1 MKNENNI
8 HNCIQFKLASFS
20 STNLLFLLVFLLVF
34 LVNLTSAAFA
44 KDQSLELLQLRP
56 NLYMIAGA
64 GANIVVQSGDD
75 GVVVVDSGS
84 GYRTEDVLEAI
95 NQIAG
100 NAPM

>member
-8 HNCIQFKLASFS
+8 HNCIRFKLASFS
-20 STNLLFLLVFLLVF
+20 STNLLFLLVF

>member
-8 HNCIQFKLASFS
+8 HNCIRFKLASFS
-20 STNLLFLLVFLLVF
+20 STNLLLVF
-34 LVNLTSAAFA
+34 LVNLTSADFA
-44 KDQSLELLQLRP
+44 QDQSLELLQLRP

>member
-1 MKNENNI
+1 MKNEKNVR
-8 HNCIQFKLASFS
+8 NCIRFKLASFS
-20 STNLLFLLVFLLVF
+20 STNLLLVF
-34 LVNLTSAAFA
+34 LVNLTSADFA
-44 KDQSLELLQLRP
+44 QDQSLELLQLRP